1 MTYYGAGSGAAIAL
15 GEAQKLFGKSARI
28 GVVGLG
34 TGTLAAYFQPGED
47 WRFYEI
53 DPAVLNLSRNGT
65 FTFLAKCAPRAR
77 VVLGDA
83 RLELAAARPGSLDLL
98 VIDAFSSDAIPLHLL
113 TDEAIGVYLRA
124 LSPRGLLLVHISNRY
139 IELEPVLSA
148 AARERGLAAAI
159 RNDNPADRTLLTP
172 SAWVALSRDP
182 AQLRALAASR
192 PDARWDKLAP
202 PAPRVW
208 TDDHASIL
216 PYVRWDRF
224 LGKP

>member
-1 MTYYGAGSGAAIAL
+1 
-15 GEAQKLFGKSARI
+15 
-28 GVVGLG
+28 
-34 TGTLAAYFQPGED
+34 
-47 WRFYEI
+47 
-53 DPAVLNLSRNGT
+53 
-65 FTFLAKCAPRAR
+65 
-77 VVLGDA
+77 VLGDA
-83 RLELAAARPGSLDLL
+83 RLELAKARPGSIDVLL
-98 VIDAFSSDAIPLHLL
+98 VDAFSSDAIPLHLL